1 MTHGAFSVEE
11 VTNALN
17 ARTEEMPTLF
27 TAKEIDTKNAEE
39 LAQGKLLPGKTHF
52 VRPTFWTF

>member
-1 MTHGAFSVEE
+1 
-11 VTNALN
+11 
-17 ARTEEMPTLF
+17 MPTLF